1 MLPEINTQDF
11 ELTIEQKFTLFRYTE
26 EIKEIP
32 LEMLQANFLEIARL
46 LMIKENLIQ
55 ALIREAG

>member
-32 LEMLQANFLEIARL
+32 LETLQASFLEMARL
-46 LMIKENLIQ
+46 LMIKENLIR